1 MAVRLALFIGLL
13 LFLSIWT
20 FSAVV
25 EAASMEP
32 LYLNA
37 RAHGDFGR
45 CETTGYYVFSEGW
58 TTYAYIKEGITND
71 IASRIAR
78 GMM

>member
-1 MAVRLALFIGLL
+1 MAQFALFIGLL

-25 EAASMEP
+25 AAASMEP
-32 LYLNA
+32 LYVGA
-37 RAHGDFGR
+37 RTHGDFGR
-45 CETTGYYVFSEGW
+45 CETTGFYVFNGGW
-58 TTYAYIKEGITND
+58 TTHSNIKDGINHD

-78 GMM
+78 GLM

>member
-1 MAVRLALFIGLL
+1 MVQFALVIGVLLFI
-13 LFLSIWT
+13 SIWT

-25 EAASMEP
+25 AAASMEP

-45 CETTGYYVFSEGW
+45 CETTGYYVFNGGW
-58 TTYAYIKEGITND
+58 DTYSNIKEGINHD
-71 IASRIAR
+71 IASRMAR

>member
-1 MAVRLALFIGLL
+1 MAQFALFIGIL

-25 EAASMEP
+25 AAASMEP
-32 LYLNA
+32 LHVNA
-37 RAHGDFGR
+37 RTHGDFGR

-58 TTYAYIKEGITND
+58 TTYAYIKEGIAND